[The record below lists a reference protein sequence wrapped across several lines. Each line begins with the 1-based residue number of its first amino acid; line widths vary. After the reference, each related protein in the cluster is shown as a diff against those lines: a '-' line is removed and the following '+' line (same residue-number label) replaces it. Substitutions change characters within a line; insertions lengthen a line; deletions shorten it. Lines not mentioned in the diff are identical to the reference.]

1 MEQRRAASTATQ
13 RLARAAAPSTSP
25 GAAIHAARKEVGR
38 LERALERVAQREA
51 ALHDE
56 MAASASDHERLAA
69 LTADLSALAAERDQ
83 LESEWLVTS
92 ELLEG

>member
-1 MEQRRAASTATQ
+1 
-13 RLARAAAPSTSP
+13 
-25 GAAIHAARKEVGR
+25 
-38 LERALERVAQREA
+38 
-51 ALHDE
+51 
-56 MAASASDHERLAA
+56 MAASASNHERLAA